1 MAKKKTAASS
11 SKGINLMN
19 LKHHLIPSVA
29 GGGAAYVLSGVAVLG
44 LAVFAAVLAG
54 NAINHHLHKK

>member
-1 MAKKKTAASS
+1 MAKKKTSLS
-11 SKGINLMN
+11 GKGMNLMN

-29 GGGAAYVLSGVAVLG
+29 GGGAAYILSGVAVLG